1 MDIQKK
7 MQELNDKL
15 EYYAKK
21 YYVDDA
27 PEISDYDYDMLL
39 RELAD
44 LEQEYPQY
52 ASPVSLTKRVGGAV
66 LDKFLPVVH
75 DVPMLSLQDAF
86 SFDELRAFDARVR
99 ETVSDPQYIL
109 EPKIDGLSASLE
121 YANGVFMRG
130 STRGDGITG
139 EDVTE
144 NMKTVQSV
152 PLTLSEKIPMIEV
165 RGEVYMP
172 RKVFEKINARR
183 EEEGQALFANPR
195 NAAAGSLRQLDSRI
209 AAQRKLD
216 ILVFNLQ
223 KADGLQ
229 TNSHSETL
237 DRLHQL
243 GFPTNAYYG
252 PYSDFEQLLKKIED
266 IGENRDC
273 LPFDIDGAV
282 IKVNDFSQ
290 RELLG
295 TTSKVPKWAVAYK
308 YPPEIKESR
317 LNEITIQVGRTG
329 VLTPNA
335 NFDPIRIAGTTV
347 SRATLHNID
356 FITQRDIRVGDT
368 ILVRKAGDIIP
379 EVVGVVKEKREPSSV
394 AYAMPTRCPSCNSI
408 VVREEDEA
416 AVRCVNPSCPAQLQR
431 NIEHFCSR
439 DAMDI
444 EGLGPA
450 VVSQLIQVGLLRT
463 PADLY
468 RLSASDLIDLER
480 MGEKSAANLLAAVDR
495 SRQAGLD
502 RVIFALGIRQI
513 GKQAAKVLA
522 ETFGDIDSLMNAP
535 VGQLVGIR
543 DVGPITAACIVD
555 FFALEQSKVLIQS
568 LKAAGVV
575 MTYEKVMEGSRFIGN
590 TFVLTGKL
598 EKYTRDEAASLI
610 EAQGGKISSSVSKKT
625 TYVLAGEDAG
635 SKLEKAHALGVTVI
649 SEQEFEDMIRA

>member
-1 MDIQKK
+1 MEIQKR
-7 MQELNDKL
+7 MEQLNRQL
-15 EYYAKK
+15 EYYAAK

-27 PEISDYDYDMLL
+27 PEISDYDYDMML

-44 LEQEYPQY
+44 LEAQYPQY

-66 LDKFLPVVH
+66 LDKFTPVVH
-75 DVPMLSLQDAF
+75 EVPMLSLQDAF
-86 SFDELRAFDARVR
+86 SFEELRAFDARVR
-99 ETVSDPQYIL
+99 EVVTDPQYVL

-121 YANGVFMRG
+121 YRDGVFFRG
-130 STRGDGITG
+130 STRGDGING

-144 NMKTVQSV
+144 NMKTVRSV
-152 PLTLSEKIPMIEV
+152 PLTLTEKLPEIEV

-172 RKVFEKINARR
+172 RKVFETINAQR
-183 EEEGQALFANPR
+183 EAEGQPRFANPR
-195 NAAAGSLRQLDSRI
+195 NAAAGSLRQLDSRV

-223 KADGLQ
+223 RAQGFES
-229 TNSHSETL
+229 NSHSQTL
-237 DRLHQL
+237 DRLREL
-243 GFPTNAYYG
+243 GFPTNSYYG
-252 PYSDFEQLLKKIED
+252 PYSDFEKVLEQIE
-266 IGENRDC
+266 ILGENRDM

-282 IKVNDFSQ
+282 IKVNDFAQ

-335 NFDPIRIAGTTV
+335 NFDPIRLAGTTV

-356 FITQRDIRVGDT
+356 FITQRDIRIGDT

-379 EVVGVVKEKREPSSV
+379 EVVGIVAQKRPQNSV
-394 AYAMPTRCPSCNSI
+394 PYEMPTHCPSCGGA

-416 AVRCVNPSCPAQLQR
+416 AVRCVNPACPAQLQR

-450 VVSQLIQVGLLRT
+450 VVSQLIGAGLLSCS
-463 PADLY
+463 ADLY
-468 RLSASDLIDLER
+468 RLRREDLIQLER
-480 MGEKSAANLLAAVDR
+480 MGEKSADNLLAAIDR
-495 SRQAGLD
+495 SRSAGLD
-502 RVIFALGIRQI
+502 RLIYALGIRQV
-513 GKQAAKVLA
+513 GKQASKVLA
-522 ETFGDIDSLMNAP
+522 ETFGNMDALMMAEEQ
-535 VGQLVGIR
+535 QLVGIH
-543 DVGPITAACIVD
+543 DVGQITAQCITD
-555 FFALEQSKVLIQS
+555 YFALTQSKDLVAR
-568 LKAAGVV
+568 LKAAGVD
-575 MTYEKVMEGSRFIGN
+575 MSYKKVAGGNRFLGY

-598 EKYTRDEAASLI
+598 EKYTRDRAAALI
-610 EAQGGKISSSVSKKT
+610 EEQGGKVSSSVSKKT
-625 TYVLAGEDAG
+625 SYVLAGEDAG
-635 SKLEKAHALGVTVI
+635 SKLDKANALGVAVI
-649 SEQEFEDMIRA
+649 SEQEFEDMLWA

>member
-1 MDIQKK
+1 MEIQKR
-7 MQELNDKL
+7 MEQLNSQL

-21 YYVDDA
+21 YYVDDD
-27 PEISDYDYDMLL
+27 PQISDYDYDMLL

-44 LEQEYPQY
+44 LESKYPQY

-66 LDKFLPVVH
+66 LDKFTSVVH
-75 DVPMLSLQDAF
+75 EVPMLSLQDAF

-99 ETVSDPQYIL
+99 EVVPNPQYVL

-121 YANGVFMRG
+121 YRDGVFWRG
-130 STRGDGITG
+130 STRGDGVTG

-144 NMKTVQSV
+144 NMKTIRSV
-152 PLTLSEKIPMIEV
+152 PMTLREPLPFMEV
-165 RGEVYMP
+165 RGEVFMP
-172 RKVFEKINARR
+172 RKVFESINAQR
-183 EEEGQALFANPR
+183 EAEGQPLFANPR

-223 KADGLQ
+223 RAQGFESQ
-229 TNSHSETL
+229 SHSETL
-237 DRLHQL
+237 DRLQEM

-252 PYSDFEQLLKKIED
+252 PYSDFEQVLEQIE
-266 IGENRDC
+266 ILGQNRDA

-282 IKVNDFSQ
+282 IKVNDFAQ
-290 RELLG
+290 RDLLG

-317 LNEITIQVGRTG
+317 LRDITIQVGRTG

-335 NFDPIRIAGTTV
+335 SFDPIRLAGTTV

-356 FITQRDIRVGDT
+356 FITQRNIRIGDT
-368 ILVRKAGDIIP
+368 LLVRKAGDIIP
-379 EVVGVVKEKREPSSV
+379 EVVGIVPEKRPLDSV
-394 AYAMPTRCPSCNSI
+394 PYQMPCHCPSCGSA

-416 AVRCVNPSCPAQLQR
+416 AVRCVNPACPAQLQR

-450 VVSQLIQVGLLRT
+450 VISQLIAGGLLSSS
-463 PADLY
+463 ADLY
-468 RLSASDLIDLER
+468 DLRKEDLLNLDR
-480 MGEKSAANLLAAVDR
+480 MGEKSADNLLAAINR
-495 SRQAGLD
+495 SRSAGLD
-502 RVIFALGIRQI
+502 RVIYALGIRQV

-522 ETFGDIDSLMNAP
+522 ETFGDIDALMAANAE
-535 VGQLVGIR
+535 QLVGIN
-543 DVGPITAACIVD
+543 DVGAITAACLTD
-555 FFALEQSKVLIQS
+555 YFALPQSQALIS
-568 LKAAGVV
+568 RLRAADVS
-575 MTYEKVMEGSRFIGN
+575 MTYEKSLGGSRFLGY

-598 EKYTRDEAASLI
+598 ERYTRDQAASLI
-610 EAQGGKISSSVSKKT
+610 EAQGGKVSSSVSKKT
-625 TYVLAGEDAG
+625 TYVLAGEEAG
-635 SKLEKAHALGVTVI
+635 SKLDKALALGVTVI
-649 SEQEFEDMIRA
+649 SEQELEDMLQA

>member
-1 MDIQKK
+1 MEIQKR
-7 MQELNDKL
+7 MEQLNSQL
-15 EYYAKK
+15 EYYARK

-27 PEISDYDYDMLL
+27 PEISDYDYDMML
-39 RELAD
+39 RELAE
-44 LEQEYPQY
+44 LEEQYPQF

-66 LDKFLPVVH
+66 LDKFTPVVH
-75 DVPMLSLQDAF
+75 EVPMLSLQDAF

-99 ETVSDPQYIL
+99 EVVSDPQYVL

-121 YANGVFMRG
+121 YRDGVFFRG

-144 NMKTVQSV
+144 NMKTVRSV
-152 PLTLSEKIPMIEV
+152 PLTLLEKLPELEV

-172 RKVFEKINARR
+172 RKVFEAINAQR
-183 EEEGQALFANPR
+183 EAEGQACFANPR

-223 KADGLQ
+223 QAQGFES
-229 TNSHSETL
+229 NSHSETL
-237 DRLHQL
+237 DRLHDL

-252 PYSDFEQLLKKIED
+252 PYSDFEDVLEQIKTL
-266 IGENRDC
+266 GENRDA

-282 IKVNDFSQ
+282 IKVNDFAQ

-317 LNEITIQVGRTG
+317 LNDITIQVGRTG

-335 NFDPIRIAGTTV
+335 NFDPIRLAGTTV

-356 FITQRDIRVGDT
+356 FITQRDIRIGDT

-379 EVVGVVKEKREPSSV
+379 EVVGIVPEKRMQDSIPYE
-394 AYAMPTRCPSCNSI
+394 MPTHCPSCGGA

-416 AVRCVNPSCPAQLQR
+416 AVRCVNPACPAQLQR

-450 VVSQLIQVGLLRT
+450 VVAQLISAGLLNSS
-463 PADLY
+463 ADLY
-468 RLSASDLIDLER
+468 SLRQEDLIGLER
-480 MGEKSAANLLAAVDR
+480 MGEKSAANLISAIDR
-495 SRQAGLD
+495 SRTAGLD
-502 RVIFALGIRQI
+502 RVVYALGIRQV

-522 ETFGDIDSLMNAP
+522 ETFGNIDALMSA
-535 VGQLVGIR
+535 GAEQLVGIN
-543 DVGPITAACIVD
+543 DVGQITAECIVD
-555 FFALEQSKVLIQS
+555 YFSLPQSQALIDR
-568 LKAAGVV
+568 LKAAGVN
-575 MTYEKVMEGSRFIGN
+575 MTYEKVLAGSRFLGC

-598 EKYTRDEAASLI
+598 ERYTRDQAAALI
-610 EAQGGKISSSVSKKT
+610 EEQGGKVSSSVSKKT

-635 SKLEKAHALGVTVI
+635 SKLDKANALGVAVI
-649 SEQEFEDMIRA
+649 SEQEFEEMLQA